1 MNSAAEFKR
10 QNDSASLEKAK
21 NKIITALENDP
32 LGLSVSQLMTVCRLG
47 IKTVKEALATM
58 DIDQEEGVYF
68 LKNKTIEAKPIRE
81 QPAVAKNETQ
91 DEPEDTGKRR
101 VGLQSELL
109 QLLQCNKDGLPRS
122 IILETLDVTEKQF
135 GKALW
140 ELRKN
145 HEIIR
150 TGDFNSLHY
159 QLGNTLEKEALELV
173 EVVDTKSD
181 PTLQVDPVTGG
192 DKEISV
198 LDKARSRIKTVVTTK
213 CELDLSKEDLTDLLV
228 KLFGL
233 GQVEWKF
240 TDGELVGVGLCKIE
254 EVLQ

>member
-10 QNDSASLEKAK
+10 HNDSASLEKAK
-21 NKIITALENDP
+21 NKIISALENDP
-32 LGLSVSQLMTVCRLG
+32 PGLSVSQLMTVCRLG

-68 LKNKTIEAKPIRE
+68 LKNKTIEAEPIRE
-81 QPAVAKNETQ
+81 QPVVVKNVTQ
-91 DEPEDTGKRR
+91 DEPEETGKRR

-109 QLLQCNKDGLPRS
+109 QLLQSNTDGLHRS
-122 IILETLDVTEKQF
+122 IILDSLKITEKQF

-140 ELRKN
+140 ELRRN

-159 QLGNTLEKEALELV
+159 QLGSTPEKEAMEPV
-173 EVVDTKSD
+173 KVADTKSNST
-181 PTLQVDPVTGG
+181 PQADPVTGG
-192 DKEISV
+192 DKEISA

-240 TDGELVGVGLCKIE
+240 TDGELVGVNLHEFMVG
-254 EVLQ
+254 